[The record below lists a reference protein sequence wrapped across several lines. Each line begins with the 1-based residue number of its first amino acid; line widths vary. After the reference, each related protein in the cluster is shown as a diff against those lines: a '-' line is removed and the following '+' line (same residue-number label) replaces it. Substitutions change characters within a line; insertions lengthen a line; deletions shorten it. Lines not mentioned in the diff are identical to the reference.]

1 MKNGAGVGRRLPI
14 MSLGPM
20 HSDDTLRKLALP
32 LALVAAFL
40 ASSASTHLGPF
51 HAGPTLR
58 APTLDIQTLARW
70 HEAYLAASPLLHL
83 GN

>member
-1 MKNGAGVGRRLPI
+1 
-14 MSLGPM
+14 M

-58 APTLDIQTLARW
+58 MPTLDAQTLAHW
-70 HEAYLAASPLLHL
+70 HEAYIAAAPLLHL